1 MRASKINKLLIMLEQ
16 GMLGTI
22 RGYCLIMHFGQVRL
36 SSVNEKG
43 KTLNL
48 KRYLLPTHHG
58 AFPKYRKAFLAE
70 FAYRFNRGYWPNQTF
85 DSFCMLI
92 FAQILHLTCVKCI
105 IRSYGSFEYLHHTRP
120 VGAG

>member
-1 MRASKINKLLIMLEQ
+1 
-16 GMLGTI
+16 
-22 RGYCLIMHFGQVRL
+22 MHFGQVLL

-70 FAYRFNRGYWPNQTF
+70 FAYRFNRRSWPNQAF
-85 DSFCMLI
+85 DRLLY
-92 FAQILHLTCVKCI
+92 ACI
-105 IRSYGSFEYLHHTRP
+105 DSDP
-120 VGAG
+120 VPLPVLRA